1 MATLDELV
9 KAITQLQSEV
19 VSSKDLTNSLTER
32 VSQLQNRVEKKE
44 QSPTGVSWPGHFAKD
59 CPIKTK
65 SKRGPVQ
72 KVATNA
78 SVESENLKH
87 PSCREGLLL
96 GVTVDPSQSKH
107 LKLGI
112 RVQVKK
118 KTYFKKAL
126 VDSGATGNFVDA
138 QLVRAWGISCI
149 EKKTPETIQAVDG
162 KLLTGGPITLQT
174 VPLTIICEGKNQRK
188 KHKEELILDVIHAPQ
203 YGIILGLP
211 WLTHH
216 NPEIN
221 WAERKIVFSSVL
233 CKEHCLQR
241 TQESEVRHSY
251 IATAAGKEVLLPK
264 QYLSYEDVFDEKE
277 AENLP
282 PHRSYDCQIDLVPG
296 GILPNCRVYALSEHE
311 NQHLRKYLDK
321 FLENGFIRAS
331 KSPTASP
338 LFFVSKANGELRT
351 CIDYRGL
358 NKITFKNKFPLPLIL
373 VLLEQV
379 KKAKIYTKLDLRGVY
394 HLVRMREGDEWKTAF
409 KTRYGLFEY
418 TVMPF
423 GLCNAPA
430 AFQFFLND
438 VLREYLDIFAIVYID
453 DILIYSDNEN
463 EHVQHVK
470 KILAALRKHHLYC
483 KLTKCESHV
492 TTVEFLGVILTPQG
506 MVMAERKVKAVSEW
520 PIPKSVCDVQCF
532 LGFANFYRRFIN
544 HFSQTVAP
552 ITKLL
557 RKKETF
563 VWSPEADQAFSTL
576 KEAFSTAPV
585 LTHPDADRPFIVE
598 ADASDVA
605 IGAVLSQRNKDT
617 GQLHPVAYMSRK
629 LNEAEQNYVIAEKEL
644 LAIRDAFKEWRHHLL
659 GAKYTVTVYTDHR
672 NLQFMSSARLLTP
685 RQLRWMLF
693 FAEFDFL
700 VTFWPGKDNRKADAL
715 SRQESTTL
723 PAVQTSRAI
732 IAPDKVLC
740 IIKTEDFFEDIR
752 NSFTVEKWQAW
763 AQADPKR
770 SIKQG
775 LPFYDA
781 RLFVPTTK
789 LRKIV
794 FHWLHVIPTADLGRH
809 VCFLDLL
816 PEDVKV
822 EAKKVLQ
829 EGERIAAEIIDSAI
843 DISLTGFRQLAG
855 AAVLRRQGWLKST
868 SFRPE
873 VQSRVLDMPFDGE
886 SLFGKH
892 VDDMLQAIKTDT
904 DTAKSLGTL
913 QYKKQPLRGARGRG
927 VTPFEG
933 LLLSRGL
940 PSVQTPVSVFLHR
953 TPTTVP
959 PAATTLPVAT
969 GRGL

>member
-1 MATLDELV
+1 MPELMKIGTIRRPLTKDE
-9 KAITQLQSEV
+9 
-19 VSSKDLTNSLTER
+19 KDLRRKNGQCLYCGR
-32 VSQLQNRVEKKE
+32 K
-44 QSPTGVSWPGHFAKD
+44 GHFAKD
-59 CPIKTK
+59 CPIKIK

-118 KTYFKKAL
+118 NTYFKKAL
-126 VDSGATGNFVDA
+126 VDSGTTGNFVDA

-149 EKKTPETIQAVDG
+149 EKTTPETIQAVDG

-188 KHKEELILDVIHAPQ
+188 KHKEELILDVIRAPQ

-221 WAERKIVFSSVL
+221 WVERKIVFSSVL

-251 IATAAGKEVLLPK
+251 IATDAEKEVQLPK
-264 QYLSYEDVFDEKE
+264 QYSSYEDVFDEKE

-321 FLENGFIRAS
+321 FLENGFIRPS

-338 LFFVSKANGELRT
+338 LFFVPKTNGELRT
-351 CIDYRGL
+351 CMDYRGL
-358 NKITFKNKFPLPLIL
+358 NKITIKDKYPLPLIP

-379 KKAKIYTKLDLRGVY
+379 KKAKIYTKLDLRGAY

-463 EHVQHVK
+463 EHVQHAK
-470 KILAALRKHHLYC
+470 KPLADLRKHHLYC
-483 KLTKCESHV
+483 KLTKCGFHV

-520 PIPKSVCDVQCF
+520 PIPKSVRDVQCF

-557 RKKETF
+557 RKKEKF

-672 NLQFMSSARLLTP
+672 ILQFMSSARLLTP

-693 FAEFDFL
+693 F
-700 VTFWPGKDNRKADAL
+700 
-715 SRQESTTL
+715 
-723 PAVQTSRAI
+723 
-732 IAPDKVLC
+732 C
-740 IIKTEDFFEDIR
+740 
-752 NSFTVEKWQAW
+752 
-763 AQADPKR
+763 
-770 SIKQG
+770 
-775 LPFYDA
+775 
-781 RLFVPTTK
+781 
-789 LRKIV
+789 
-794 FHWLHVIPTADLGRH
+794 
-809 VCFLDLL
+809 
-816 PEDVKV
+816 
-822 EAKKVLQ
+822 
-829 EGERIAAEIIDSAI
+829 
-843 DISLTGFRQLAG
+843 
-855 AAVLRRQGWLKST
+855 
-868 SFRPE
+868 
-873 VQSRVLDMPFDGE
+873 RV
-886 SLFGKH
+886 
-892 VDDMLQAIKTDT
+892 
-904 DTAKSLGTL
+904 
-913 QYKKQPLRGARGRG
+913 
-927 VTPFEG
+927 
-933 LLLSRGL
+933 
-940 PSVQTPVSVFLHR
+940 
-953 TPTTVP
+953 
-959 PAATTLPVAT
+959 
-969 GRGL
+969 